1 MCLQSVYG
9 LDPQDDTHKT
19 KYGSPTTLEVV
30 HELWFSSDHV
40 IVGCVPQ
47 ELFSQHEQVTQQRK
61 EEAEKLKNRGASD
74 FCSDMCAS
82 VTHSLTCTQA
92 I

>member
-30 HELWFSSDHV
+30 FSISTSCDTQV
-40 IVGCVPQ
+40 IMCIVGCVPQ
-47 ELFSQHEQVTQQRK
+47 ELFTQQEQVTQQRK
-61 EEAEKLKNRGASD
+61 DEAEKLKNRGAGD
-74 FCSDMCAS
+74 
-82 VTHSLTCTQA
+82 L
-92 I
+92 